1 MANSQSINFLKVKT
15 KTEAEKKRIFLL
27 RFVSIISLIVYCS
40 VAGAI
45 FLYSFSQ
52 ENSLLKIEE
61 NLKKETQALER
72 LEEVESLH
80 VLLKQRLSFLRP
92 ILTEREIPFKS
103 VFSYFD
109 ELLIN
114 GVSITDVVWH
124 SPDIFEFSGVAE
136 NGVSLSSYL
145 ERLGAEVEVDKVD
158 SVNLLSATR
167 RKEGDYAFDIEVDL
181 KQNQIK

>member
-15 KTEAEKKRIFLL
+15 KSEAEKKRIFLL
-27 RFVSIISLIVYCS
+27 RFVSTVSLIVYCS

-52 ENSLLKIEE
+52 ENALIKIEG

-72 LEEVESLH
+72 LKETESLH
-80 VLLKQRLSFLRP
+80 ILLKQRLSFLKP

-103 VFSYFD
+103 AFSYFD
-109 ELLIN
+109 ELLTDGI
-114 GVSITDVVWH
+114 SITEIIWH
-124 SPDIFEFSGVAE
+124 SPDIFEITGLAE
-136 NGVSLSSYL
+136 NGLNLSSYL
-145 ERLGAEVEVDKVD
+145 DRLGAEVEVDKVD

-167 RKEGDYAFDIEVDL
+167 REDGDYKFSVEIDL
-181 KQNQIK
+181 KQNLNK